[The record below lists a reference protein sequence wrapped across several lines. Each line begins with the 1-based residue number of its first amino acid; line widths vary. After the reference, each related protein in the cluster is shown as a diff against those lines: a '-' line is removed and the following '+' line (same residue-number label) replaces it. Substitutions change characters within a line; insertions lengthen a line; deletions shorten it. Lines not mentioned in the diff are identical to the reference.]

1 MMSRHLR
8 LGMAALGVYLA
19 SVGSMLALHVDGGFT
34 DWLSREAVWGLSVSL
49 VVGVPAA
56 AVGVC
61 LVLAAAT
68 AASREAPGHGG
79 RGRSCPAGERN
90 PAPRLPGADSGTG
103 DSEDAAERVSRGDSR
118 ARAAAERCGSPEE
131 RHRRVDRPAHGSVPG
146 RVAAEVLAGDGV
158 PTSAPGNEGRDSA
171 SGDRTSF
178 GGRHADPEAPA
189 SSVLDAEALEECWR
203 RYRDEGDGH
212 FRADGLRAE
221 LAKNGFP
228 NQVLEGRDFGVGDH
242 VLVVRTGASGGHC
255 YLVPSFVEA
264 PAAVEPWFE
273 DRGVHSLS
281 RRVNEIRV
289 LAEGSCSAD
298 GVELV
303 KKGVVS

>member
-1 MMSRHLR
+1 MMSRRLR
-8 LGMAALGVYLA
+8 LGMVALGVYLA
-19 SVGSMLALHVDGGFT
+19 SVGSMLALHVDGGFP
-34 DWLSREAVWGLSVSL
+34 DWLNRESFPGLSMSL

-56 AVGVC
+56 AVGAF

-68 AASREAPGHGG
+68 AASGEEAGHGG
-79 RGRSCPAGERN
+79 RGRSFPAGERN
-90 PAPRLPGADSGTG
+90 SAPRLSGAGLRIPDSGN
-103 DSEDAAERVSRGDSR
+103 AEEQVSLADSR
-118 ARAAAERCGSPEE
+118 ARAAPERRDSPKE
-131 RHRRVDRPAHGSVPG
+131 RHRRADRAARGSRPG
-146 RVAAEVLAGDGV
+146 RAAAEAPVGDGV
-158 PTSAPGNEGRDSA
+158 RTHAPGNEGRSPVG
-171 SGDRTSF
+171 GDRASF
-178 GGRHADPEAPA
+178 GGSHSHTEAPA
-189 SSVLDAEALEECWR
+189 SLVLDAEALKECWR

-221 LAKNGFP
+221 LAESGFS
-228 NQVLEGRDFGVGDH
+228 NEVIEGRDLGAGDH
-242 VLVVRTGASGGHC
+242 VLVVHTGASGGRC

-264 PAAVEPWFE
+264 PAAVDNWFE

-289 LAEGSCSAD
+289 LAEGRCSAD